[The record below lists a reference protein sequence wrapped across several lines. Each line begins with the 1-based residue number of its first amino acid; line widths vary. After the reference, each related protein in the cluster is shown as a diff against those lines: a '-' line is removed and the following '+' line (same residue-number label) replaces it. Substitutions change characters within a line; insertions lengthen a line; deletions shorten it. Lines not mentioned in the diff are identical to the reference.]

1 MRSKTPPKKIR
12 AAAKPQPRVQ
22 RKPTAASTAKF
33 TARGR
38 SDKTP
43 GSKSRLVESVI
54 ADRKGLG
61 PAAAGQAGDL
71 EGLSSVAD
79 ADSESVEEL
88 IEEGQAFE
96 AEVVSG
102 VERASDAEE
111 QEVPVDEITE
121 DDIPPE
127 YGGSE

>member
-1 MRSKTPPKKIR
+1 M
-12 AAAKPQPRVQ
+12 
-22 RKPTAASTAKF
+22 
-33 TARGR
+33 
-38 SDKTP
+38 
-43 GSKSRLVESVI
+43 LVEAVI
-54 ADRKGLG
+54 VDRKGLG
-61 PAAAGQAGDL
+61 SAAAGQSGDL
-71 EGLSSVAD
+71 EGLSRVAD

-111 QEVPVDEITE
+111 EEVPVDEITE